1 MIVGVLLAGATF
13 FGMLHSEH
21 RGSDIQHALGPYTD
35 ALAHHALD
43 NADPQ
48 VWKSMAQRHHV
59 TILGRTADGDSVAFN
74 NLGES
79 LALDDPALDASRL
92 QSVRS
97 AVDGSSVT
105 FFWTTVSA
113 EQNYHPLLLGL
124 LVVLTVVVGSAFWF
138 LQRQLRPLSWLHAG
152 VDAVGRGDFVHRVP
166 VVRSDEIGQV
176 AEAFNEMAGRVG
188 EMIDDRER
196 LLADVSHELRSPLSR
211 MKVALEFMPE
221 GDKREALSRDMKEM
235 ESLIAVLLERE
246 ELRSRT
252 GRLDGE
258 LVDLAELVGQVVGE
272 FSTKPP
278 GVEFHSSGAV
288 SGYADPALMRMLVQ
302 NLLDNAI
309 KFSHPD
315 SAPVTVTL
323 KREKDQIALAV
334 ADDGIGVPAN
344 RVAEVFEPFVKLE
357 RSRGH
362 GVGYGVGLNLCQ
374 RIVQLHGGTIELIP
388 RKPRGTEVLV
398 RYPLR

>member
-1 MIVGVLLAGATF
+1 
-13 FGMLHSEH
+13 
-21 RGSDIQHALGPYTD
+21 
-35 ALAHHALD
+35 
-43 NADPQ
+43 
-48 VWKSMAQRHHV
+48 V
-59 TILGRTADGDSVAFN
+59 TILGRTADGDTVAFN

-97 AVDGSSVT
+97 ADDGSSVT

-113 EQNYHPLLLGL
+113 TQNYHPLLLGL

-309 KFSHPD
+309 KFSRPD